1 MFGFFAS
8 CSPVRSRYY
17 HDNNSRNNE
26 QTQDKELEANE
37 EEIISENDFI
47 DARFADTAV
56 VIMPIAQNGTTNRA
70 LGDIFSEAVRDF
82 DGENYK
88 SACSKFEAFSGTL
101 RKNDSLYF
109 ETMFY
114 KSECN
119 ILNNEFDSALSILS
133 TLLEDKNLPS
143 QIYEKTLVRLGQVY
157 CVTDSKAKAEE
168 MFGRLKK
175 EFPNSIYL
183 KLADCSVVE

>member
-1 MFGFFAS
+1 
-8 CSPVRSRYY
+8 
-17 HDNNSRNNE
+17 
-26 QTQDKELEANE
+26 
-37 EEIISENDFI
+37 
-47 DARFADTAV
+47 
-56 VIMPIAQNGTTNRA
+56 
-70 LGDIFSEAVRDF
+70 
-82 DGENYK
+82 
-88 SACSKFEAFSGTL
+88 
-101 RKNDSLYF
+101 
-109 ETMFY
+109 MFY

-133 TLLEDKNLPS
+133 NLLEDKNLPS

-168 MFGRLKK
+168 MFAKLKK